1 MCTVVAVIEAFLIIK
16 GAFCQLAALAGT
28 RVIAVKLHRCA
39 LDSGHILLPVLG
51 QGCVRYISHCQQC
64 AVIYAFPFLGRF
76 QRQGFHAAVRKGN
89 AVNFC
94 VLVLASDGGH
104 SIQR

>member
-1 MCTVVAVIEAFLIIK
+1 MGTGKVVIENVLFVI
-16 GAFCQLAALAGT
+16 GAFGQLAAFPGA
-28 RVIAVKLHRCA
+28 RVIAVVFHRCV
-39 LDSGHILLPVLG
+39 LDGGHILLPVLG